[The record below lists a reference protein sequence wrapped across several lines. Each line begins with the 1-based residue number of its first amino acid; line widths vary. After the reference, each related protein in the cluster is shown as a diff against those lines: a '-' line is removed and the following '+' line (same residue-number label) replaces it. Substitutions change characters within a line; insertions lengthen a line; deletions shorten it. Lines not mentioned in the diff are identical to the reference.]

1 MFVNPTNDKQER
13 ISSLGNPEI
22 ISGVAQHNSYFK
34 LCQRSRKASFIEF
47 WKGQESKVL
56 SIGKRLC

>member
-34 LCQRSRKASFIEF
+34 LCLSCKVSFIEF

-56 SIGKRLC
+56 SIGKGLS